1 MSVLKIHSKDFI
13 KCRNYFL
20 LRKITAYL
28 AKTFVSSK
36 IETMKNEVEKEISTK
51 KNHDIWDKELPEYVF
66 QNSSFPKAIICDLDG
81 TLCLMNGRNPFNAS
95 KCDEDLLNEPVANL
109 LRNYKQLGYAIL
121 LVSGRNDIYK
131 EPTLRFLEKHDIA
144 FDELLMRKAKDN
156 RKDAVLKIE
165 IYNESIKD
173 KYIVEF
179 VLDDRN
185 QVVDMWRKE
194 LKLPCFQVFYGDF

>member
-1 MSVLKIHSKDFI
+1 MKSV
-13 KCRNYFL
+13 
-20 LRKITAYL
+20 
-28 AKTFVSSK
+28 
-36 IETMKNEVEKEISTK
+36 VEKEISAK
-51 KNHDIWDKELPEYVF
+51 KKHNIMHKESPEYCV
-66 QNSSFPKAIICDLDG
+66 QNPNLPKAIICDLDG

-131 EPTLRFLEKHDIA
+131 EPTLRFLEKHAII
-144 FDELLMRKAKDN
+144 FDDLLMRKTKDN
-156 RKDAVLKIE
+156 RKDAILKIE

-173 KYIVEF
+173 KYFVEF
-179 VLDDRN
+179 VVDDRN